1 MTGKKQG
8 SEDRTGKYGGDDGAM
23 ENERAETQPGEDTG
37 MSSSPAGKTAQR
49 KTQAQKKQD
58 KDLATGKRIRHS
70 FSGIVSVRWEV

>member
-1 MTGKKQG
+1 MADKDKR
-8 SEDRTGKYGGDDGAM
+8 SPNSDDRTGKYGGDDGAM

-58 KDLATGKRIRHS
+58 KDLATG
-70 FSGIVSVRWEV
+70 EENPA

>member
-1 MTGKKQG
+1 VADKDKR
-8 SEDRTGKYGGDDGAM
+8 SPNSDDRTGKYGGDDGAM

-58 KDLATGKRIRHS
+58 KDLATG
-70 FSGIVSVRWEV
+70 EENPA

>member
-8 SEDRTGKYGGDDGAM
+8 TEDRTGEYGGDDGAM

-37 MSSSPAGKTAQR
+37 MSSSSARKTAQS

-58 KDLATGKRIRHS
+58 KDLETGEENPAS
-70 FSGIVSVRWEV
+70 